1 MFLAI
6 PSPPFEARQFISDV
20 LNDQPTIIIISGVT
34 KVIVRE
40 EDVRFLTEF
49 LSTYSY
55 KWEDI
60 GTALNFLDGE
70 LKAIP
75 MNNPRG
81 SVQQFLKELLNQW
94 IQWPTDDHRE
104 EPTLDKLCAALRGR
118 LVGLGAVANNLHAKR
133 TSLPSQ
139 CQP

>member
-1 MFLAI
+1 M
-6 PSPPFEARQFISDV
+6 
-20 LNDQPTIIIISGVT
+20 T

-49 LSTYSY
+49 LNNYSY

-60 GTALNFLDGE
+60 GTALNFLNGE
-70 LKAIP
+70 LQAIP

-81 SVQQFLKELLNQW
+81 SVQQFLREVLNKW

-118 LVGLGAVANNLHAKR
+118 LVGLGAVADKLHAKR